1 MKFSYNWLQELIK
14 EQLPEPKDLADL
26 LSLHSFEVEGLD
38 KIGKDFV
45 FDIDITA
52 NRVSD
57 CSCHIGIAQ
66 EIAAFLN
73 LKLKKDFCEV
83 KENNDLKVEDLVEI
97 NVIAKKMCQRYL
109 ARVIKAVKVGP
120 SPDWLKQKLEVCG
133 LQSINNIVDVANYVM
148 LETGQPLHI
157 FDLDKLADK
166 KIIVRT
172 AKQGEEIITLDGQK
186 FILDKSILVIADSKN
201 PVAIAGIKGGK
212 EPEVSEKTK
221 DIVLEA
227 ANFDVISIRNASQK
241 LRLRTDASFRFEH
254 GIDPNLTE
262 QAIDRAVGLVQGLAG
277 GEIARGTIDFLP
289 QKTRAKKVKLDL
301 EKVNALLG
309 LKIPKKD
316 CLRILKAL
324 DFKVVKD
331 FGSKIEVMVPT
342 KRLDISISEDLI
354 EEIGRIYGYE
364 KILAI
369 PPKACL
375 IPPKRNLTVFWAEF
389 SRDNLK
395 EAGLTEVY
403 NYSFIGQELAD
414 IFLYKQEELAE
425 IENPLSENQK
435 YLAPSL
441 LPNLL
446 TNVLTN
452 FRHFDEVRIFEIG
465 KIFKREKAKTL
476 EERNLTGLIASKT
489 EKQGFYEFK
498 GMLDNLLESMGIA
511 DVWYDEYQA
520 TPEQSKISIW
530 DINRAAE
537 IKIGGEEIGF
547 LGEISPKIL
556 EQLKI
561 KGRVTAFDIDFE
573 KLQVLA
579 SEEHEYQLISPYPSA
594 IRDLALLVPLRAKV
608 VDVLN
613 IINCAGGK
621 LVRDVD
627 LFDIYEG
634 EGLPEGRKNFAF
646 HIIYQAEDKTLKAE
660 EIDEIHQRIISALE
674 ENSEWEVRR

>member
-14 EQLPEPKDLADL
+14 EQLPKPKDLADF
-26 LSLHSFEVEGLD
+26 LSLHSFEVEGLE

-45 FDIDITA
+45 FDIDVTA

-57 CSCHIGIAQ
+57 CSCHVGMAR
-66 EIAAFLN
+66 EIAAFL
-73 LKLKKDFCEV
+73 DFKFKAGSWEV

-97 NVIAKKMCQRYL
+97 NVKARKMCQRYL
-109 ARVIKAVKVGP
+109 VRAIKGVRVGP
-120 SPDWLKQKLEVCG
+120 SPAWLKQKLEVCG
-133 LQSINNIVDVANYVM
+133 LQSINNIVDIANYVM

-166 KIIVRT
+166 KIIIRT
-172 AKQGEEIITLDGQK
+172 AKQGEEIVTLDNQK
-186 FILDKSILVIADSKN
+186 FVLDEDILVIADGKN
-201 PVAIAGIKGGK
+201 PVAVAGIKGGK
-212 EPEVSEKTK
+212 GPGVSEKTK
-221 DIVLEA
+221 DIILEA
-227 ANFDVISIRNASQK
+227 ANFDAISIRGASQK
-241 LRLRTDASFRFEH
+241 LKLRTDASLRFEH
-254 GIDPNLTE
+254 GIDLNLTE
-262 QAIDRAVGLVQGLAG
+262 EAIDRVAGLVQELAG
-277 GEIARGTIDFLP
+277 GEIARGVIDFFP
-289 QKTRAKKVKLDL
+289 QETRAKMVKLDL
-301 EKVNALLG
+301 KKVDALLG

-324 DFKVVKD
+324 NFKVVKD
-331 FGSKIEVMVPT
+331 LGDKIEVIVPT
-342 KRLDISISEDLI
+342 KRLDISIPEDLI

-375 IPPKRNLTVFWAEF
+375 IPPKRNLAVFWTEF

-414 IFLYKQEELAE
+414 IFRYEQKELVE

-446 TNVLTN
+446 INVLTN
-452 FRHFDEVRIFEIG
+452 FRYLDEVRIFEIG
-465 KIFKREKAKTL
+465 KIFKRKKAKVL
-476 EERNLTGLIASKT
+476 EERNLTGLIASKA
-489 EKQGFYEFK
+489 ERQGFYEFK
-498 GMLDNLLESMGIA
+498 GMLDNLLESMAIA
-511 DVWYDEYQA
+511 GAWYDEYQA
-520 TPEQSKISIW
+520 TPEQSNISIW
-530 DINRAAE
+530 NINRAAE
-537 IKIGGEEIGF
+537 IKIDGEEIGF
-547 LGEISPKIL
+547 LGEVSPKIL
-556 EQLKI
+556 TQLKI
-561 KGRVTAFDIDFE
+561 KGKVVAFDIDFE
-573 KLQVLA
+573 KLQALA

-613 IINCAGGK
+613 IINRAGGK

-634 EGLPEGRKNFAF
+634 EGLPQGRKNFAF

-660 EIDEIHQRIISALE
+660 EIDKIHQKIINALE
-674 ENSEWEVRR
+674 ENGEWEVRK